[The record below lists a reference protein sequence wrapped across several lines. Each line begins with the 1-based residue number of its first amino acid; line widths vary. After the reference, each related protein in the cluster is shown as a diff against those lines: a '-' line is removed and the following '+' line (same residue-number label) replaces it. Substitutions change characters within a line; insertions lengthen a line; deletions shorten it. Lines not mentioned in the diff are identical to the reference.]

1 MVRDISTINKTTGKN
16 IPGVR
21 EAPNRGANSKI
32 FRDLCRY
39 SKAKPAVGLSNKGPR
54 RN

>member
-21 EAPNRGANSKI
+21 EAPNRVANSKI
-32 FRDLCRY
+32 FRI
-39 SKAKPAVGLSNKGPR
+39 SVGKAINKTALYQR
-54 RN
+54 